1 MSTLAWI
8 IISGVAM
15 ALIALTGSI
24 TLLLREATLQR
35 ILLPLVAFAAGT
47 LLGGALLH
55 MLPEA
60 LARTSDQTAVLL
72 SLLAGFSTFFA
83 LEQFLHWHHGHD
95 RTREEQPLTWLI
107 LIGDGLHNLLG
118 GLAVGTAFVTDV
130 RLGVTTWLIAA
141 AHEVPQELGDF
152 AVLVHGGWPKRR
164 ALFFNVLSALTFLGG
179 SLIAW
184 AASFTFDVL
193 LLLPFAAGNFLYI
206 AASHLIPEVKTDHGL
221 RGNAINFA
229 AMISGVLL
237 LYALR
242 ILIGG

>member
-1 MSTLAWI
+1 M
-8 IISGVAM
+8 
-15 ALIALTGSI
+15 
-24 TLLLREATLQR
+24 
-35 ILLPLVAFAAGT
+35 
-47 LLGGALLH
+47 
-55 MLPEA
+55 
-60 LARTSDQTAVLL
+60 
-72 SLLAGFSTFFA
+72 
-83 LEQFLHWHHGHD
+83 
-95 RTREEQPLTWLI
+95 
-107 LIGDGLHNLLG
+107 
-118 GLAVGTAFVTDV
+118 GTAFVTDV

-164 ALFFNVLSALTFLGG
+164 ALLFNVLSALTFLGG

-206 AASHLIPEVKTDHGL
+206 AASDLIPEVKTDHGL
-221 RGNAINFA
+221 RGNAINFT
-229 AMISGVLL
+229 AMIGGILL